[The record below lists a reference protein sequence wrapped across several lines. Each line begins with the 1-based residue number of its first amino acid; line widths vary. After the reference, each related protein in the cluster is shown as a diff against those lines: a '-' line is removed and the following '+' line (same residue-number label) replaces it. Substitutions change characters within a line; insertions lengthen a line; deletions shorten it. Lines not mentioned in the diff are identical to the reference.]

1 MLMQLNKENA
11 NLLKSNLEKMNFS
24 YLDNFP
30 EQSKN
35 YKENIVFLER
45 KLIELKFEEKDRTSS
60 GTGSKGVI
68 KI

>member
-1 MLMQLNKENA
+1 
-11 NLLKSNLEKMNFS
+11 MNFS